1 MAYNS
6 IHAIK
11 SQRHLKEAAEYA
23 ANPKKTT
30 HRIMERE
37 AEKELLDTLTGYATN
52 EDKTQMDERLL
63 VTGINCFPETAAEKM
78 IATKRKYGKMDKRQA
93 YHLIQS
99 FAPGEITPE
108 LAHEI
113 GVKYAEAWL
122 GDFEVVI
129 GTHLDRGHIHNH
141 LIVNS
146 VSFVDGSKF
155 HMSNSEFYTKLYG
168 ISNDLCRQY
177 GLSVIEN
184 IDSRQMTY
192 EEWLRRYGRGGRS
205 LGEII
210 HADVE
215 SCAARANSL
224 GELYTALENM
234 GYEVDVTGK
243 HPKVR
248 PLERD
253 RFFRLSTLGFT
264 DDVLKALIN
273 GRERPAE
280 KPRTGKVYR
289 GRGMRSR
296 KGHKLTRLEAMYI
309 RWMFVLGKIKAPGQR
324 PVRRVPA
331 SEYQKFDRYRKQ
343 LKFLAENRMDGLRD
357 VARQRVAVR
366 GQIARLDEEKYRL
379 RGALRG
385 NRALFEA
392 HRNYMRY
399 APIANK
405 LDGVHRERFEQAK
418 EVLRDK
424 GYGDRLEV
432 VAQKRVELLEAIAR
446 NKKDLVLLRGQL
458 RMLEGIMESCG
469 HIRGEEQKH
478 KEREETEEWKEKRQ
492 GAYSREWRSR

>member
-6 IHAIK
+6 IHVIK

-23 ANPKKTT
+23 ANPNKTT
-30 HRIMERE
+30 HRAMERE
-37 AEKELLDTLTGYATN
+37 TEKELLETLTGYAAN
-52 EDKTQMDERLL
+52 EDKTQIGERQF

-78 IATKRKYGKMDKRQA
+78 IATKRKYGKTDKRQA

-99 FAPGEITPE
+99 FTPGEITPD
-108 LAHEI
+108 LAHKI
-113 GVKYAEAWL
+113 GVKYAESWL
-122 GDFEVVI
+122 GDYEVVI

-141 LIVNS
+141 IIVNS
-146 VSFVDGSKF
+146 VSCVDGSKF

-192 EEWLRRYGRGGRS
+192 EEWLQRYGRGGRS

-215 SCAARANSL
+215 SCAARVNNL
-224 GELYTALENM
+224 GELYTALENI

-264 DDVLKALIN
+264 DDVLKALIG
-273 GRERPAE
+273 GRERSA
-280 KPRTGKVYR
+280 KTPRAGRVYR
-289 GRGMRSR
+289 GRGLRR
-296 KGHKLTRLEAMYI
+296 RTGHKLTRLEAMYI

-324 PVRRVPA
+324 PVRRVPVD
-331 SEYQKFDRYRKQ
+331 EYRKFDRYRKQ
-343 LKFLAENRMDGLRD
+343 LKFLAENRMDGMQD
-357 VARQRVAVR
+357 VVRQRAAAR
-366 GQIARLDEEKYRL
+366 GQIVRLDEEKYRL

-385 NRALFEA
+385 NRELFEA

-405 LDGVHRERFEQAK
+405 LDGVHKERFELAK

-424 GYGDRLEV
+424 GYGDKLEV
-432 VAQKRVELLEAIAR
+432 IAQKRAELLEAIAR

-458 RMLEGIMESCG
+458 RMLEDIMESCG
-469 HIRGEEQKH
+469 HIRSQEQKN

-492 GAYSREWRSR
+492 GSYSRAWRSR